1 MTVSNTYNADS
12 IQALTGLAHV
22 RQRPLMYLGS
32 AGLGVIG
39 LHHLIWEIVDNSVDE
54 AMAGHGDRVIITLAP
69 DGSVSV
75 QDFGRG
81 IPIDPMKDGTHK
93 GRSALEVVLTETNA
107 GGKFDSDSYKVSGG
121 LHGVGASVVTGLST
135 RLEAEV
141 WRGGRRHQIGFKLEK
156 DKKAGFVPGVADGP
170 VRDVGPV
177 PRSQTTGRSGTGTII
192 TFWPDLT
199 LFRDDH
205 GDPITKAQWSTRL
218 IAERLRHKS
227 FVHPGLTFEL
237 RDDRDKANKTVA
249 EWCSKGGVADLVSE
263 LTAETDTISPVLAFN
278 GVAEAGTKA
287 ETTLHASVAWTVEGR
302 DTTLGYANGV
312 ANPEGGTHV
321 NGFRAA
327 ITEAVQNHI
336 SSRGLLKEK
345 EDMPSTRDIFAGA
358 IAVVSIMIPSPAFAG
373 NSKGKLM
380 NPEAAGRTRS
390 VVLPQMAKWL
400 EENPTEA
407 KRVADGAIAVMR
419 ARTKSN
425 ADQLAAKALLAKGSK
440 SRGGLPAKLR
450 DCTRKTTQATEL
462 LLVEGDSAGGTAID
476 ARDPSFQAILPL
488 RGKPLNSYSET
499 LDRVVKSGTL
509 ADLIL
514 TLGCSIGDDYDIDK
528 LRYQHVMVVA
538 DADKDGQH
546 IRTLLTVFF
555 YRWMPGL
562 IESGRVLYAMPPLW
576 STVVRGDHVYLADD
590 NALAEFRAA
599 NPTHKAHV
607 GRMKGLGEM
616 DHRELRMV
624 IGAGRTVGRIRVS
637 DPVTLAQLAERLF
650 GPKSEGRKEWFL
662 QRTGHSLDIADSHGA
677 DAPIARSTVT
687 EGAHGDA

>member
-1 MTVSNTYNADS
+1 MTKLSTYNADS

-22 RQRPLMYLGS
+22 RHRPLMYLGS
-32 AGLGVIG
+32 AGIGVGG

-54 AMAGHGDRVIITLAP
+54 AMAGNGDRIIVTLHK

-81 IPIDPMKDGTHK
+81 IPVDAFKEGVHK

-135 RLEAEV
+135 RLDAEV
-141 WRGGRRHQIGFKLEK
+141 WRNGRRWELTFRLLK
-156 DKKAGFVPGVADGP
+156 DKKGEEVPGVPDGP
-170 VRDVGPV
+170 MRDPGPS
-177 PRSQTTGRSGTGTII
+177 PRGTTGTTI
-192 TFWPDLT
+192 TFWPDLR
-199 LFRDDH
+199 LFRDEH
-205 GDPITKAQWSTRL
+205 GEPFTSPQWSTRL

-237 RDDRDKANKTVA
+237 RDQRDPKDPKVS

-263 LTAETDTISPVLAFN
+263 LTADSDLISPVLGFA
-278 GVAEAGTKA
+278 GVAEAGTKK
-287 ETTLHASVAWTVEGR
+287 ETTVHTAVAWTVDGR

-312 ANPEGGTHV
+312 ANPEGGTHIT
-321 NGFRAA
+321 GFRAA
-327 ITEAVQNHI
+327 VTEALQNYI
-336 SSRGLLKEK
+336 VDRGILKEK
-345 EDMPSTRDIFAGA
+345 EVPPTTKDIFAGA
-358 IAVVSIMIPSPAFAG
+358 IAVVSVMIPEPAFAG

-380 NPEAAGRTRS
+380 NPEATGRTRS
-390 VVLPQMAKWL
+390 VVLGQMAKWL
-400 EENPTEA
+400 EENPGEA
-407 KRVADGAIAVMR
+407 KRVSDGAIAVMR

-425 ADQLAAKALLAKGSK
+425 ADQLAAKALLSKGSK

-450 DCTRKTTQATEL
+450 DCTRKTDRPTEL

-488 RGKPLNSYSET
+488 RGKPLNSYDET
-499 LDRVVKSGTL
+499 LERVVKSGTL

-514 TLGCSIGDDYDIDK
+514 TLGCGIGEDYDLDK
-528 LRYQHVMVVA
+528 LRYQNLLITA

-576 STVVRGDHVYLADD
+576 STVLRGERIYFADD
-590 NALAEFRAA
+590 LALAAFRAE
-599 NPTHKAHV
+599 NPTHRGHV

-616 DHRELRMV
+616 DHQELRLV
-624 IGAGRTVGRIRVS
+624 IGSGRTVGRITVS
-637 DPVTLAQLAERLF
+637 EPLLLAQLADRLF
-650 GPKSEGRKEWFL
+650 GPKSEGRKAWFL
-662 QRTGHSLDIADSHGA
+662 DRTGHSLGI
-677 DAPIARSTVT
+677 
-687 EGAHGDA
+687 EE

>member
-1 MTVSNTYNADS
+1 MTSATTNTYNADS

-22 RQRPLMYLGS
+22 RHRPLMYLGS
-32 AGLGVIG
+32 AGLGSVG

-54 AMAGHGDRVIITLAP
+54 AMAGHGDRVIITLHP
-69 DGSVSV
+69 DGSVGV

-81 IPIDPMKDGTHK
+81 IPVDLMKDGVHK

-135 RLEAEV
+135 RLDAEV
-141 WRGGRRHQIGFKLEK
+141 WRGGRRHQIGFKLAK
-156 DKKAGFVPGVADGP
+156 SKKGELTPGVPDGEI
-170 VRDVGPV
+170 REVGPA
-177 PRSQTTGRSGTGTII
+177 PRSQTTGRTATGTII
-192 TFWPDLT
+192 TFWPDLA
-199 LFRDDH
+199 LFRDDQ
-205 GDPITKAQWSTRL
+205 GDSFTKPQWSTRL

-237 RDDRDKANKTVA
+237 RDNRDKANKTIN
-249 EWCSKGGVADLVSE
+249 EWCSKGGVADLVAE
-263 LTAETDTISPVLAFN
+263 LTAEADTISPVLAFN
-278 GVAEAGTKA
+278 GIAEEKTKN
-287 ETTLHASVAWTVEGR
+287 ETTLHAAIVWTVEGR

-312 ANPEGGTHV
+312 ANPEGGTHI

-327 ITEAVQNHI
+327 ITEAIQNFI
-336 SSRGLLKEK
+336 TSRTLLKDK
-345 EDMPSTRDIFAGA
+345 EDMPTTKDIFAGA
-358 IAVVSIMIPSPAFAG
+358 VAVVSIMIPSPAFAG

-380 NPEAAGRTRS
+380 NPEATGRTRA

-400 EENPTEA
+400 EENPGEA

-450 DCTRKTTQATEL
+450 DCTRKTERATEL

-514 TLGCSIGDDYDIDK
+514 TLGCGIGDDYDLDK

-562 IESGRVLYAMPPLW
+562 IESGRMLYAMPPLW
-576 STVVRGDHVYLADD
+576 STVLRGEHIYLADD

-599 NPTHKAHV
+599 NPSHKGHV

-624 IGAGRTVGRIRVS
+624 IGAGRTVGRVMVS
-637 DPVTLAQLAERLF
+637 DPITLAQLAEKLF

-662 QRTGHSLDIADSHGA
+662 ERTGHSLSIQDDGHRKAASEPVLELTD
-677 DAPIARSTVT
+677 
-687 EGAHGDA
+687 GD

>member
-1 MTVSNTYNADS
+1 MTVTTYNADS
-12 IQALTGLAHV
+12 IQALSGLAHV
-22 RQRPLMYLGS
+22 RHRPLMYLGS
-32 AGLGVIG
+32 AGMGVAG

-54 AMAGHGDRVIITLAP
+54 AMAGHGDRIIITLAK

-81 IPIDPMKDGTHK
+81 IPVDAIKDGTHK

-107 GGKFDSDSYKVSGG
+107 GGKFDTDSYKVSGG
-121 LHGVGASVVTGLST
+121 LHGVGASVVTGLSS
-135 RLEAEV
+135 RLDAEV
-141 WRGGRRHQIGFKLEK
+141 WRDGCKHQLSLRLVK
-156 DKKAGFVPGVADGP
+156 DRKGELVAGVPVEP
-170 VRDVGPV
+170 IRQVGSLA
-177 PRSQTTGRSGTGTII
+177 RSTTGTTI
-192 TFWPDLT
+192 TFWPDLS
-199 LFRDDH
+199 LFRDEH
-205 GDPITKAQWSTRL
+205 GEPLTKPQWSTRM

-237 RDDRDKANKTVA
+237 RDRRDPRNETVT
-249 EWCSKGGVADLVSE
+249 EWCSQGGVADLVAE
-263 LTAETDTISPVLAFN
+263 LTADTDLISSVLAFA
-278 GVAEAGTKA
+278 GVAEDGTKL
-287 ETTLHASVAWTVEGR
+287 ETSVHAAVVWTVDRR

-327 ITEAVQNHI
+327 VTEALQAFI
-336 SSRGLLKEK
+336 ASRSLLKDK
-345 EDMPSTRDIFAGA
+345 EVAPTTKDIFAGA
-358 IAVVSIMIPSPAFAG
+358 TSVISIMIPEPTFAG

-380 NPEAAGRTRS
+380 NPEASGRTRS
-390 VVLPQMAKWL
+390 VVLPQMSKWL
-400 EENPTEA
+400 EENPVEA

-450 DCTRKTTQATEL
+450 DCTRKTDRPTEL

-488 RGKPLNSYSET
+488 RGKPLNSYDET
-499 LDRVVKSGTL
+499 LERVVKSGTL

-514 TLGCSIGDDYDIDK
+514 TLGCGVGEEYDIDK
-528 LRYQHVMVVA
+528 LRYQHVMIVA

-576 STVVRGDHVYLADD
+576 STLVRGERIYLADD
-590 NALAEFRAA
+590 AALTQFKVD
-599 NPTHKAHV
+599 NPGHKGHV

-616 DHRELRMV
+616 DHQELRLV
-624 IGAGRTVGRIRVS
+624 IGSGRTIGRVTVP
-637 DPVTLAQLAERLF
+637 DPITLARLADRLF
-650 GPKSEGRKEWFL
+650 GSRSDARKEWFL
-662 QRTGHSLDIADSHGA
+662 QRTGHTLDID
-677 DAPIARSTVT
+677 
-687 EGAHGDA
+687 ENAHENMNGVD